1 MIATRHENCQPSTTD
16 SRSFAFARSAGSG
29 HRSRANLQGKGSRL
43 DAHWPPR
50 IEPAAAPAAA
60 FAWLPCEDHTSKAG
74 RALLG

>member
-16 SRSFAFARSAGSG
+16 SRSLAFARSAGSG

-50 IEPAAAPAAA
+50 IDPTVAPAAA
-60 FAWLPCEDHTSKAG
+60 FAWLPSDERSSKVG
-74 RALLG
+74 RPLLG